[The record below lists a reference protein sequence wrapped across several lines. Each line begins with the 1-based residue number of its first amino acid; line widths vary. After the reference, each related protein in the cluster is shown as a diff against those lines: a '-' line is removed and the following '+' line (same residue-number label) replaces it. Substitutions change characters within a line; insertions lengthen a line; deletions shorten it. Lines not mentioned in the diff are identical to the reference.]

1 MPAPPPPPLNQM
13 VVPLRFWC
21 ICSKQN
27 LTFSSSKDSP
37 TPPFMFSGLVRK
49 KEIKC
54 LPHLDFVVAGACV
67 LHKHIKIHRFK
78 NVNSNK
84 FPNVFLHTLSGLMD
98 RQTSTA
104 TQIYYNK
111 LRLRGIFICT
121 LYFYICTI
129 MSISIWT
136 LIDVFD
142 LISCST

>member
-1 MPAPPPPPLNQM
+1 MPATPPPPESNGRPLT
-13 VVPLRFWC
+13 FWC

-27 LTFSSSKDSP
+27 LTLSSSKGSP
-37 TPPFMFSGLVRK
+37 TPPFMFSGVVRK

-67 LHKHIKIHRFK
+67 LHRHIKIHRLN

-104 TQIYYNK
+104 SQIYYKK
-111 LRLRGIFICT
+111 LRLRGIFIYT